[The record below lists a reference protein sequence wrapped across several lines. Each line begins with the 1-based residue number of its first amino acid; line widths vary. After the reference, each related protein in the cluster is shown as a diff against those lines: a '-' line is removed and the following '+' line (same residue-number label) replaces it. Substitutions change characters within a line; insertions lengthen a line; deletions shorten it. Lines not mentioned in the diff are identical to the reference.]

1 MRRLKEW
8 KKLNVDFERETW
20 VLDSELLMII
30 QRSFFSFQGM
40 EMFIHY
46 LKVARCSA
54 WCLQF
59 LVFP

>member
-30 QRSFFSFQGM
+30 QRFFFL
-40 EMFIHY
+40 FRVW
-46 LKVARCSA
+46 K
-54 WCLQF
+54 CLSII
-59 LVFP
+59 

>member
-20 VLDSELLMII
+20 VLDSELLL
-30 QRSFFSFQGM
+30 FFFFQGM